1 MVPIEYTWPTMLNGM
16 CVASVPDILVVRP
29 ACSVPL
35 RGVHGA
41 LIPWFIEVWLVHKDE
56 RLDGDQHLQQQTD
69 SVLQKSRTLHLLQG
83 NILHAFFFG
92 FPLSVYL

>member
-1 MVPIEYTWPTMLNGM
+1 MLNGM
-16 CVASVPDILVVRP
+16 CVASAPDILVVRL

-41 LIPWFIEVWLVHKDE
+41 LVPWFIEVWLIHKDE

-69 SVLQKSRTLHLLQG
+69 SVLQKSRTLRPLQV
-83 NILHAFFFG
+83 NILHAIWFSNFSIFIERQI
-92 FPLSVYL
+92 